1 MAGTSTANLTPVLH
15 LVTCGSVDD
24 GKSTLIGRLLAETD
38 SVPIDTLEYARRT
51 RRGGSTIAVGE
62 IDYSLLTDGLE
73 AEREQGITIDV
84 AYRHMNLPNGRRVL
98 VADSPGHEQYTRN
111 MAVAA
116 SNGDVAVL
124 MVDAARGVRA
134 QTHRHLTIC
143 ALMGVKTVIVAVN
156 KMDLVGYEHATFEEI
171 VGIVRTTAA
180 RLDVPQVIAIPVSAF
195 VGDNITAP
203 STQMPWYQG
212 PTLLQALETW
222 EPVELLGEQP
232 FRFPVQFI
240 VRAEGNFRG
249 YAGTVVS
256 GRVSRGDSVV
266 IADSGRSA
274 IIDRIVTYD
283 LHVDGHIA
291 DLESAETGQAVTITL
306 DHEVDV
312 TRGDVIAGGAGE
324 ALQPADRFA
333 VDMVWLGEE
342 PLAHGRSYLLVSGS
356 RSVPATVTNVRHR
369 LDVVEGHE
377 HAARILEMNDIG
389 RVEVATDKP
398 VPMDAYNAVRDTGGF
413 LLVDRVTADTVAA
426 GMVRHAMR
434 RSTNVVRHDYAVD
447 VEARRLLMGH
457 DAKVVWLTGLSGAGK
472 STIAD
477 AAVRKLH
484 ALGVHT
490 YVLDGDNVRHG
501 LNKDLGFTPED
512 RAENVRRV
520 AEVSK
525 LMCEAGIVVFV
536 ALVSPFAGDRRAAR
550 ELFAPG
556 AVPRGL
562 RRHPARRRRRPR
574 HEGPVRQGRRRQ
586 PPEPHRRRAGVR
598 GAGVA
603 RAGAARHRRPRC
615 VGRCPRPR
623 RAGRVDVSGPNTTFD
638 PKRVASLDADG
649 RRGHGGRRARG
660 DRGRDRPGRAQGGA
674 PRACG

>member
-1 MAGTSTANLTPVLH
+1 MASNSSLTPVLH

-24 GKSTLIGRLLAETD
+24 GKSTLIGRLLSETN
-38 SVPIDTLEYARRT
+38 SVPIDTLEYAKRT
-51 RRGGSTIAVGE
+51 RRGGSTIPVGE

-116 SNGDVAVL
+116 SNGDVSIL
-124 MVDAARGVRA
+124 MIDAARGVRP
-134 QTHRHLTIC
+134 QTHRHLTIS

-171 VGIVRTTAA
+171 VGTVRVTAA
-180 RLDVPQVIAIPVSAF
+180 RLNVPEVIAVPVSAF
-195 VGDNITAP
+195 VGDNITEP
-203 STQMPWYQG
+203 SANMPWYTG
-212 PTLLQALETW
+212 PTLLKVLEDW
-222 EPVELLGEQP
+222 EPIESGQDEP

-256 GRVSRGDSVV
+256 GRVSPGDDVI
-266 IADSGRSA
+266 IADSGRTA
-274 IIDRIVTYD
+274 KVDRIVTYD

-291 DLESAETGQAVTITL
+291 ELDVAEEGAAVTITL

-312 TRGDVIAGGAGE
+312 TRGDVISAGAGE
-324 ALQPADRFA
+324 LLQPSDRFA
-333 VDMVWLGEE
+333 ADMVWLGEE

-369 LDVVEGHE
+369 LDVVTGHE
-377 HAARILEMNDIG
+377 HAARLLSMNDIG

-398 VPMDAYNAVRDTGGF
+398 IPMDPYSLCRDTGGF

-434 RSTNVVRHDYAVD
+434 RSTNLVRHDYVVD
-447 VEARRLLMGH
+447 EDARRLLMGH
-457 DAKVVWLTGLSGAGK
+457 DSKVVWLTGLSGAGK

-501 LNKDLGFTPED
+501 LNKDLGFTAED

-525 LMCEAGIVVFV
+525 LMVDAGLVVFV
-536 ALVSPFAGDRRAAR
+536 ALVSPFIGDRRAAR
-550 ELFAPG
+550 EIFGPDQFIEVYVDTPLDVVSERDTKGLYAKAAAGNLPNLTGVGQEYEAPEAPELILHG
-556 AVPRGL
+556 
-562 RRHPARRRRRPR
+562 
-574 HEGPVRQGRRRQ
+574 EGDLEASVDELVRVVLG
-586 PPEPHRRRAGVR
+586 E
-598 GAGVA
+598 
-603 RAGAARHRRPRC
+603 
-615 VGRCPRPR
+615 
-623 RAGRVDVSGPNTTFD
+623 
-638 PKRVASLDADG
+638 
-649 RRGHGGRRARG
+649 
-660 DRGRDRPGRAQGGA
+660 
-674 PRACG
+674 